1 MFMEKMTLLDLL
13 PNEEARIKQIYGGR
27 NVNKRLFELGLNR
40 GAKFKVVKNDIG
52 PVILN
57 LSGNKLALGRGLAS
71 KIFIQK

>member
-1 MFMEKMTLLDLL
+1 MEKMTLLDLL
-13 PNEEARIKQIYGGR
+13 PNEEGRIKQISGGR

>member
-1 MFMEKMTLLDLL
+1 MKEIALVDLL
-13 PNEEARIKQIYGGR
+13 PNEEGRIKEISDGR

-40 GAKFKVVKNDIG
+40 GAKIKVVKNDIG

-71 KIFIQK
+71 KIYIQK